1 MERINILLS
10 QNTEERINKT
20 FTEDQMSM
28 TWELEG
34 LEEKGQFN
42 NLRLHS
48 QNSEIVFQSQDCENY
63 ACTLYIWLI

>member
-1 MERINILLS
+1 
-10 QNTEERINKT
+10 
-20 FTEDQMSM
+20 MSM